1 METVDHHN
9 IGDRRRTL
17 LFRIVFIFILLWL
30 VYAAISNTL
39 FHQLQAPV
47 LRYPY
52 VDPVYW
58 VMHLLRIPDAAVS
71 NYTVAYIADALLFIT
86 CIGAIVFPKKR
97 IFILLFLPIYFVYF
111 IVYNSYGGHHTHAG
125 VGILLIPIPF
135 LFSKKIT
142 FSLLWEG
149 LRYYTLFVYASS
161 FLWKLFRFSFLQ
173 PDQGLRIMKNN
184 LTPYI
189 YYNPGSVL
197 SGIYHWLIVHPLWA
211 NVLYILGFVA
221 EGLFIV
227 GFFTKKFDRHLVLL
241 SVILITGF
249 WFLADAL
256 FFQLLILSFTLVNFD
271 KKRSESYI

>member
-1 METVDHHN
+1 MEAVDHHN
-9 IGDRRRTL
+9 AGNERRKFL
-17 LFRIVFIFILLWL
+17 CRIVFTFILLSL
-30 VYAAISNTL
+30 LYAAVSKTL

-58 VMHLLRIPDAAVS
+58 MMHLLWIPDTVVS
-71 NYTVAYIADALLFIT
+71 NNSIAYTADMLLFIT
-86 CIGAIVFPKKR
+86 CIGAIAFPKKR

-111 IVYNSYGGHHTHAG
+111 MVYNSYGGHHTHAG
-125 VGILLIPIPF
+125 AGILLIPIPF
-135 LFSKKIT
+135 LFRKKVT

-161 FLWKLFRFSFLQ
+161 FLWKLCRFSFMQ
-173 PDQGLRIMKNN
+173 PDQGLRIMRNN
-184 LTPYI
+184 LTPYL
-189 YYNPGSVL
+189 YYNPGSLL
-197 SGIYHWLIVHPLWA
+197 SGVYHWLLVHPLWA
-211 NVLYILGFVA
+211 NALYILGFVA

-227 GFFTKKFDRHLVLL
+227 GFFTKKFDRHLLLL

-271 KKRSESYI
+271 RKRSDTYI

>member
-1 METVDHHN
+1 MEAVDHQKASD
-9 IGDRRRTL
+9 GRRML
-17 LFRIVFIFILLWL
+17 LCRIIFTFILLWL
-30 VYAAISNTL
+30 VYAAFSNTL

-58 VMHLLRIPDAAVS
+58 ILHLLRIPDVVIS
-71 NYTVAYIADALLFIT
+71 NYALACTADALLFIN
-86 CIGAIVFPKKR
+86 CIGAIAFPKKR
-97 IFILLFLPIYFVYF
+97 IFILLFLLVYFVYF

-135 LFSKKIT
+135 LFRKKMT

-161 FLWKLFRFSFLQ
+161 FLWKLCRFSFLQ

-184 LTPYI
+184 LTPYLF
-189 YYNPGSVL
+189 YNQDSAL
-197 SGIYHWLIVHPLWA
+197 SGVYHWLLLNPVWA
-211 NVLYILGFVA
+211 NTLYILGFAA

-227 GFFTKKFDRHLVLL
+227 GFFTKKFDRHLLLL

-271 KKRSESYI
+271 RKRSDTYI